1 MKKRKEKQGKHMWM
15 ARGPLL
21 GQNLPLLS
29 RLRTSQLFITAD
41 SESKN
46 ESFIKKL
53 PDLLL
58 ASYTGIA
65 II

>member
-15 ARGPLL
+15 VRGPLL

-46 ESFIKKL
+46 ECFIQKL
-53 PDLLL
+53 SELLP